1 MAHETRLRDAL
12 ALVAPDTALRDGLQ
26 RVLRGRTGGL
36 VVIGSG
42 RPVEQLAN
50 GGFSLD
56 VPFTAT
62 ALRELAKMDGAIIV
76 SEDAER
82 IVRAAVHLV
91 PDPTLPTDEIGTR
104 HRTADRVSRQS
115 GVPVISVSA
124 SMHTIA
130 LYVDGARYLLEEPAN
145 ILGRANQALDT
156 LERYRSRLDEV
167 GSALFA
173 LEIEDLATVRDVAV
187 VVQRMEMVR
196 RIAGELDQLVI
207 ELGSEG
213 RLIALQ
219 LNELVS
225 GLGVERELL
234 VRDFQAGRRR
244 SPDKVLAALDELADV
259 AELGRIAEILG
270 LGSGADA
277 LEQVVASRGYR
288 MLARIPRLPEAIT
301 DRLIAH
307 FGTLPPLLEA
317 SIEDLMRVEGVGE
330 SRARSIREGLSRLAE
345 STLLERFV

>member
-1 MAHETRLRDAL
+1 MPHESRLRDAL
-12 ALVAPDTALRDGLQ
+12 ALVAPGTALRDGLQ

-36 VVIGSG
+36 VVIGG
-42 RPVEQLAN
+42 GKGIEHLAN
-50 GGFSLD
+50 GGFTLD

-76 SEDAER
+76 AENGER

-115 GVPVISVSA
+115 GVPVISVSQ

-130 LYVDGARYLLEEPAN
+130 LYVDGTRYLLEDPAQ

-167 GSALFA
+167 SGALFA
-173 LEIEDLATVRDVAV
+173 LEIENLATVRDVAV

-196 RIAGELDQLVI
+196 RIASELDQVVV

-219 LNELVS
+219 LNELVA
-225 GLGVERELL
+225 GLSQERELL
-234 VRDFQAGRRR
+234 VRDFQAGRRKG
-244 SPDKVLAALDELADV
+244 PDKVLAAFNELADV
-259 AELGRIAEILG
+259 AELGIIADILG
-270 LGSGADA
+270 LGSSSDA
-277 LEQVVASRGYR
+277 LEQLTAPRGYR
-288 MLARIPRLPEAIT
+288 MLARIPRLPESIT

-317 SIEDLMRVEGVGE
+317 SIDDLMQVEGVGE
-330 SRARSIREGLSRLAE
+330 SRARSVRDGLSRLAE
-345 STLLERFV
+345 STLLERYV

>member
-1 MAHETRLRDAL
+1 MPHESRLRDAL
-12 ALVAPDTALRDGLQ
+12 ALVAPGTALRDGLQ

-42 RPVEQLAN
+42 KAVEQLAN

-62 ALRELAKMDGAIIV
+62 ALRELSKMDGAIIV
-76 SEDAER
+76 SENADR

-115 GVPVISVSA
+115 GMPVVSVSA

-130 LYVDGARYLLEEPAN
+130 LYVGGTRYLLEEPAN

-167 GSALFA
+167 SSALFA
-173 LEIEDLATVRDVAV
+173 LEIESLATVRDVAV

-196 RIAGELDQLVI
+196 RIAGELQQLVI

-225 GLGVERELL
+225 GLAVERELL

-259 AELGRIAEILG
+259 AELGQIAEILG
-270 LGSGADA
+270 LGGSADA
-277 LEQVVASRGYR
+277 LEQVVAPRGYR

-317 SIEDLMRVEGVGE
+317 SIDDLMRVEGVGE